1 MSLRSFD
8 EGDGGPRAGGPRPL
22 KRPDSR
28 GAEPRPGDRQASP
41 GQRLP
46 EDRGQI
52 EERGGQDGANG
63 TVDRLGRDHRSRRR
77 GQLLGRLSA
86 TPIYRSAWKSNSPK
100 FAQPWSKDPRP
111 TSGLGSASLG
121 YYSVFLM
128 LRFGRRCPSVASR
141 APSCPEPSRRRAYA
155 SPLRRRAA
163 SSSRSTCS
171 WNPPIGKP
179 NTAGSSPVGSS
190 FAARFFALLQL
201 LAAF

>member
-52 EERGGQDGANG
+52 EERGGQDGADG

-86 TPIYRSAWKSNSPK
+86 TSIHRSAWKGYSPK
-100 FAQPWSKDPRP
+100 FAQTEFSEVHSQLAR
-111 TSGLGSASLG
+111 
-121 YYSVFLM
+121 M
-128 LRFGRRCPSVASR
+128 LRK
-141 APSCPEPSRRRAYA
+141 
-155 SPLRRRAA
+155 
-163 SSSRSTCS
+163 
-171 WNPPIGKP
+171 I
-179 NTAGSSPVGSS
+179 
-190 FAARFFALLQL
+190 
-201 LAAF
+201 

>member
-28 GAEPRPGDRQASP
+28 GAEPRPGNRQASP

-77 GQLLGRLSA
+77 GKLLGRLSA
-86 TPIYRSAWKSNSPK
+86 TPITGVRGRGILRSSIFLEDAPLVV
-100 FAQPWSKDPRP
+100 AV
-111 TSGLGSASLG
+111 
-121 YYSVFLM
+121 YYS
-128 LRFGRRCPSVASR
+128 PVA
-141 APSCPEPSRRRAYA
+141 
-155 SPLRRRAA
+155 
-163 SSSRSTCS
+163 
-171 WNPPIGKP
+171 
-179 NTAGSSPVGSS
+179 
-190 FAARFFALLQL
+190 
-201 LAAF
+201 